1 MKLNKRS
8 FSLQVFVKDQK
19 YKKTN
24 EHHRP
29 WQDSPL
35 LNDIRTN
42 QLLSRNTRFYDKMK
56 SMNSIQDIRFPNKM
70 YQHKPHTRR
79 TKVDVSNY
87 NQVLTREQFDLK
99 EIENKRKQLVNA
111 RREIMTRNEY
121 NNLENDIFNEEQVNI
136 SNNYQVTLTDTFD

>member
-1 MKLNKRS
+1 
-8 FSLQVFVKDQK
+8 
-19 YKKTN
+19 
-24 EHHRP
+24 
-29 WQDSPL
+29 
-35 LNDIRTN
+35 
-42 QLLSRNTRFYDKMK
+42 MK